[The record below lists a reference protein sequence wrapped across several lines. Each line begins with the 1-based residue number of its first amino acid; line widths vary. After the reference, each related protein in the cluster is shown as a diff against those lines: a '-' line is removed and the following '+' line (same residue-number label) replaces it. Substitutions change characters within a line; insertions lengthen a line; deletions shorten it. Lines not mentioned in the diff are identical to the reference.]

1 MLPWLSAADP
11 GRLHD
16 EGRLAR
22 HRLEEARDQV
32 AALFGARPREVIF
45 TSGAAESINSAVY
58 GAFASLEATR
68 SVVPRVESAPVRDS
82 CARWAKTIRW
92 VDVDA
97 EGLIQVDE
105 LADYVREGD
114 VALAHCQLANQEVGT
129 LQPVG
134 PAAAICRE
142 AGVLL
147 HVDATSGAGLVSV
160 DFDALGADLM
170 SVACHHI
177 GGPKGIGALLVRKG
191 LRIAPLLLGGAQERA
206 RRAGLE
212 NIAGAV
218 GFGALAD
225 ALASG
230 GTLASES
237 ARAHRQAAAL
247 REVAT
252 TLAGVRLYGPED
264 RNLRLPGLVC
274 VGFEDIEAEPILI
287 GLDQRGVAAH
297 SGSSCSSELL
307 EPSPVLAAMG
317 ADSERSLRLSAGWS
331 TTDAEIAFAGE
342 RLVEVVGELRRLR
355 GGYQAP
361 REPDRRS

>member
-1 MLPWLSAADP
+1 
-11 GRLHD
+11 
-16 EGRLAR
+16 
-22 HRLEEARDQV
+22 
-32 AALFGARPREVIF
+32 
-45 TSGAAESINSAVY
+45 
-58 GAFASLEATR
+58 
-68 SVVPRVESAPVRDS
+68 
-82 CARWAKTIRW
+82 
-92 VDVDA
+92 
-97 EGLIQVDE
+97 
-105 LADYVREGD
+105 
-114 VALAHCQLANQEVGT
+114 
-129 LQPVG
+129 
-134 PAAAICRE
+134 
-142 AGVLL
+142 VLL

-177 GGPKGIGALLVRKG
+177 GGPRGIGALLVRKG

-237 ARAHRQAAAL
+237 ARVHRQAAAL